1 VSIASAAR
9 SACASN
15 GLRLLLPARKSRKGE
30 GEATDY
36 TRQTNAGVI
45 ARAERDGDKV
55 VKIVEDTISSQ
66 TMPWERKNLRAWMND
81 PAKLQM
87 WDALY
92 VAETDRLARLDDA
105 GFEDIEH
112 WMRKHGK
119 RIITGEDVQFPP
131 RHDGDRY
138 MWLGLKRRARTY
150 WEDTKAKHA
159 SVREVI
165 KANGGMIGRPPF
177 GYMVVGEKTR
187 KTFAIHPVNG
197 PVAVEIFTRVS
208 QGRTASEVAQWLTET
223 GAIKDAK
230 GNGKMIRAKSVID
243 LVKRTSYLGSRDG
256 VEYPALVTQEL
267 WDSANAAVER
277 RSVKTG
283 GRRASHGYSGV
294 IYCACST
301 ESELVPFYF
310 HQSTRKEA
318 GWREREAA
326 TGEKEQGKPVGVP
339 HYRCGRGRRGVT
351 GESRCDYAPLGFEAA
366 NAAVGAFMEADTSW
380 PFATITTGGDT
391 ARQNELARIKAE
403 LHAAID
409 AGNMVQVPTLAA
421 NLARVEAREP
431 EPIVTRT
438 VRRTDASVG
447 ELWSAASL
455 TDQRSMLAER
465 DVIVQ
470 LTPNGEVKVS

>member
-1 VSIASAAR
+1 M
-9 SACASN
+9 
-15 GLRLLLPARKSRKGE
+15 G
-30 GEATDY
+30 
-36 TRQTNAGVI
+36 
-45 ARAERDGDKV
+45 AED
-55 VKIVEDTISSQ
+55 
-66 TMPWERKNLRAWMND
+66 LRAWMND
-81 PAKLQM
+81 ASKLDQ

-92 VAETDRLARLDDA
+92 VTETDRLARLDDE
-105 GFEDIEH
+105 GFHKIET
-112 WMRKHGK
+112 WLYEHGK
-119 RIITGEDVQFPP
+119 RLITGEDVQFPP

-165 KANGGMIGRPPF
+165 KANGGIIGRPPF

-197 PVAVEIFTRVS
+197 PVAVEIFTRIS

-230 GNGKMIRAKSVID
+230 GNGKIIRAKSVID
-243 LVKRTSYLGSRDG
+243 LVKRASYLGSRDG
-256 VEYPALVTQEL
+256 VEYPALVSQEL
-267 WDSANAAVER
+267 WDAANSAVER

-294 IYCACST
+294 IFCACST
-301 ESELVPFYF
+301 EDELVPFYF
-310 HQSTRKEA
+310 HQSTRN
-318 GWREREAA
+318 
-326 TGEKEQGKPVGVP
+326 GKAVGVA
-339 HYRCGRGRRGVT
+339 HYRCGRGRRGIT
-351 GESRCDYAPLGFEAA
+351 GEARCEYPALGFDAA
-366 NAAVGAFMEADTSW
+366 NAAVDTFMRYDTSW

-391 ARQNELARIKAE
+391 ARQNEIARIKAE

-409 AGNMVQVPTLAA
+409 AGNMVQVPALAA
-421 NLARVEAREP
+421 NLAAVEAQP
-431 EPIVTRT
+431 AEPIVTRT
-438 VRRTDASVG
+438 VHRTDASVG
-447 ELWSAASL
+447 ELWAQASL

-470 LTPNGEVKVS
+470 MMDDGTVKVS

>member
-1 VSIASAAR
+1 MTTA
-9 SACASN
+9 N
-15 GLRLLLPARKSRKGE
+15 GLAPQGTRLRLLLPARKSRKGE
-30 GEATDY
+30 GDVTDY

-55 VKIVEDTISSQ
+55 VKIVEDTITSQ
-66 TMPWERKNLRAWMND
+66 SMPWERKNLRAWMND
-81 PAKLQM
+81 ASKLAL

-92 VAETDRLARLDDA
+92 VTETDRLARLDDE
-105 GFEDIEH
+105 GFHKIET
-112 WMRKHGK
+112 WLYEHGK
-119 RIITGEDVQFPP
+119 RLITGEDVQFPP

-223 GAIKDAK
+223 EAIKDAK
-230 GNGKMIRAKSVID
+230 GNGKMVRAKFVID
-243 LVKRTSYLGSRDG
+243 LVQRTSYLGSRDG

-301 ESELVPFYF
+301 ESELVPFYY
-310 HQSTRKEA
+310 HQSTRN
-318 GWREREAA
+318 
-326 TGEKEQGKPVGVP
+326 GKPVGVP

-351 GESRCDYAPLGFEAA
+351 GESRCDYAPLGFDAA

-403 LHAAID
+403 LHTAID

-438 VRRTDASVG
+438 VHRTDASVG
-447 ELWSAASL
+447 ELWAQASL

-470 LTPNGEVKVS
+470 LMPDGEVKVA